1 VPTPP
6 VTLQP
11 ETRSSKRN
19 WPTKTLQVILQYG
32 GSALVLYLLF
42 RLLPGRQVWQ
52 ALGLLPARLWVLV
65 LIGYL
70 AAHCIGA
77 AKYRLVLNL
86 GGAGI
91 NVHQAAR
98 CYFAGLFGSLFLP
111 SLIGGDIL
119 RVAMALRVARS
130 RAGVLLGSL
139 VDRLSDFAALALLA
153 GIGAALVPGTLDP
166 RSRKIFELAGG
177 IAIVGIAV
185 VASTI
190 AMLPVR
196 RFSYGMRRRF
206 VRLRSAFQS
215 TMKQP
220 GAMLRA
226 LSMSVTVQ
234 LIFIALNVV
243 LADACGLHLR
253 FRIWLFAWPLAKLS
267 AAIPI
272 TQAGIGVREAALA
285 ALLVPFGATA
295 VLAVAAG
302 IAWDGISIGG
312 AIAGG
317 IFALLAGRSWSV
329 TRSASGDIN

>member
-1 VPTPP
+1 
-6 VTLQP
+6 VTTLPP
-11 ETRSSKRN
+11 ETHSSKRN
-19 WPTKTLQVILQYG
+19 WPRRTLQILLQYG

-42 RLLPGRQVWQ
+42 RLLPGRQVWR
-52 ALGLLPARLWVLV
+52 ALGLLPARLWLLVLV
-65 LIGYL
+65 GYL

-91 NVHQAAR
+91 DALPAAR

-130 RAGVLLGSL
+130 KAGVLLGSL
-139 VDRLSDFAALALLA
+139 VDRFSDFAALALLA
-153 GIGAALVPGTLDP
+153 GIGAALVPGSLDP
-166 RSRKIFELAGG
+166 KSRKIFELA
-177 IAIVGIAV
+177 AGIAV
-185 VASTI
+185 IGVAIVASVI
-190 AMLPVR
+190 AVLPVR
-196 RFSYGMRRRF
+196 RFSYRMRRRS
-206 VRLRSAFQS
+206 VRLRRAMRS

-220 GAMLRA
+220 GAMLKA

-234 LIFIALNVV
+234 LIFIVLNVV
-243 LADACGLHLR
+243 LAEACGLHLP
-253 FRIWLFAWPLAKLS
+253 FRVWLFAWPLAKLS

-272 TQAGIGVREAALA
+272 TQAGIGVREAVLA

-295 VLAVAAG
+295 VLAVASG
-302 IAWDGISIGG
+302 LAWDAVSIGG

-317 IFALLAGRSWSV
+317 IFAFIAGYLE
-329 TRSASGDIN
+329 TGARSAGGNPS

>member
-1 VPTPP
+1 MVQA
-6 VTLQP
+6 L
-11 ETRSSKRN
+11 
-19 WPTKTLQVILQYG
+19 LQYG
-32 GSALVLYLLF
+32 GSVLVLYLLF

-52 ALGLLPARLWVLV
+52 ALRLLPVRLWLLV
-65 LIGYL
+65 LLGYL

-77 AKYRLVLNL
+77 VKYRLVLTI

-91 NVHQAAR
+91 HVRQAVR

-119 RVAMALRVARS
+119 RLAMALRVAKN
-130 RAGVLLGSL
+130 RAGVVLGSL
-139 VDRLSDFAALALLA
+139 VDRISDFAALAMLA
-153 GIGAALVPGTLDP
+153 VMGAALVPGSLDP
-166 RSRKIFELAGG
+166 RSRKIFGLVGG
-177 IAIVGIAV
+177 IAILAV
-185 VASTI
+185 AITAAVI

-196 RFSYGMRRRF
+196 RFSFRMKRRL
-206 VRLRSAFQS
+206 VRLRRAVHS

-234 LIFIALNVV
+234 MIFIVLNVV

-253 FRIWLFAWPLAKLS
+253 FRVWLFAWPLAKL
-267 AAIPI
+267 AAAVPI

-295 VLAVAAG
+295 VLAVASG
-302 IAWDGISIGG
+302 LAWDAVSISG

-317 IFALLAGRSWSV
+317 IFALLAGRFWPD
-329 TRSASGDIN
+329 TRREGKERA

>member
-1 VPTPP
+1 MT
-6 VTLQP
+6 TLPP
-11 ETRSSKRN
+11 ETQLPPRN
-19 WPTKTLQVILQYG
+19 WPRKTLRIIAQYG

-42 RLLPGRQVWQ
+42 RLLPGRQVWR
-52 ALGLLPARLWVLV
+52 ALGLLPARLWLLV
-65 LIGYL
+65 LLGYL
-70 AAHCIGA
+70 AGHCIGA

-91 NVHQAAR
+91 EALQAAR

-130 RAGVLLGSL
+130 KAGVLLGSF
-139 VDRLSDFAALALLA
+139 VDRISDFAALALLA
-153 GIGAALVPGTLDP
+153 GIGAALVPGSLDP
-166 RSRKIFELAGG
+166 RDRKIFELAAG
-177 IAIVGIAV
+177 IAAIGVAIVASAMAV
-185 VASTI
+185 V
-190 AMLPVR
+190 PVQ
-196 RFSYGMRRRF
+196 RFTYRMRRRF
-206 VRLRSAFQS
+206 VRLRRAVRS

-220 GAMLRA
+220 GGMLKA

-234 LIFIALNVV
+234 LIFILLNVA

-253 FRIWLFAWPLAKLS
+253 FRVWMFAWPLAKLS

-295 VLAVAAG
+295 VLAVASG
-302 IAWDGISIGG
+302 LAWDAISMGG

-317 IFALLAGRSWSV
+317 IFALIAGSIA
-329 TRSASGDIN
+329 TTARSADRNIS

>member
-1 VPTPP
+1 
-6 VTLQP
+6 VTTLPP
-11 ETRSSKRN
+11 ETQPPPRN
-19 WPTKTLQVILQYG
+19 WPRKTLQIIAQYG

-42 RLLPGRQVWQ
+42 RLLPGRQVWR
-52 ALGLLPARLWVLV
+52 ALGLLPARLWLLV

-86 GGAGI
+86 GGAGLEAL
-91 NVHQAAR
+91 QAAR

-130 RAGVLLGSL
+130 KAGVLLGSL
-139 VDRLSDFAALALLA
+139 VDRISDFAALALLA
-153 GIGAALVPGTLDP
+153 GIGAALVPGSLDP
-166 RSRKIFELAGG
+166 RDRKIFELAAG
-177 IAIVGIAV
+177 IGVIGVAIVAGVIAV
-185 VASTI
+185 
-190 AMLPVR
+190 LPVR
-196 RFSYGMRRRF
+196 RFTYRMRRRF
-206 VRLRSAFQS
+206 VRLRRAVRS

-220 GAMLRA
+220 RAMLTA

-234 LIFIALNVV
+234 LIFILLNVA

-253 FRIWLFAWPLAKLS
+253 FRVWMFAWPLAKLS

-295 VLAVAAG
+295 VLAVASG
-302 IAWDGISIGG
+302 LAWDAISIGG

-317 IFALLAGRSWSV
+317 IFALIAGSIAIAA
-329 TRSASGDIN
+329 RSADGNAS

>member
-11 ETRSSKRN
+11 ETRSPQRN
-19 WPTKTLQVILQYG
+19 WPRKTLQVILQYG

-52 ALGLLPARLWVLV
+52 ALGLLPARLWILVLV
-65 LIGYL
+65 GYL

-91 NVHQAAR
+91 GARQAAR

-139 VDRLSDFAALALLA
+139 VDRISDFTALALLA
-153 GIGAALVPGTLDP
+153 AVGAALVPGTLDP
-166 RSRKIFELAGG
+166 RSRRIFELAGG
-177 IAIVGIAV
+177 IAIVGIAAI
-185 VASTI
+185 ASAV

-196 RFSYGMRRRF
+196 RFSYRMRRRF
-206 VRLRSAFQS
+206 VRLRGAVRS
-215 TMKQP
+215 TIKQP
-220 GAMLRA
+220 GAMVRA

-234 LIFIALNVV
+234 LVFIVLNVF
-243 LADACGLHLR
+243 LANACGLHLR

-295 VLAVAAG
+295 VLAVASG
-302 IAWDGISIGG
+302 LAWDAISIGG

-317 IFALLAGRSWSV
+317 IFALLSGRFGTG
-329 TRSASGDIN
+329 TRSRKEA

>member
-1 VPTPP
+1 MAQA
-6 VTLQP
+6 L
-11 ETRSSKRN
+11 
-19 WPTKTLQVILQYG
+19 LQYG

-52 ALGLLPARLWVLV
+52 ALRLLSVRLWLLV
-65 LIGYL
+65 LLGYL

-77 AKYRLVLNL
+77 AKYRLVLNI
-86 GGAGI
+86 GGASI
-91 NVHQAAR
+91 SVRQAVR

-119 RVAMALRVARS
+119 RLAMALQVAKS
-130 RAGVLLGSL
+130 RAGVVLGSL
-139 VDRLSDFAALALLA
+139 VDRISDFGALVLLA
-153 GIGAALVPGTLDP
+153 VIGAALVPGSLDP
-166 RSRKIFELAGG
+166 RSGKIFELVGG
-177 IAIVGIAV
+177 IAILGVALTAAV
-185 VASTI
+185 I

-196 RFSYGMRRRF
+196 RFSFRMKRRF
-206 VRLRSAFQS
+206 VRLRGAVHS

-234 LIFIALNVV
+234 VIFIILNAV

-253 FRIWLFAWPLAKLS
+253 FRVWLFAWPLAKL
-267 AAIPI
+267 AAAVPI

-295 VLAVAAG
+295 VLAVASG
-302 IAWDGISIGG
+302 LAWDAVSISG
-312 AIAGG
+312 AIAAG
-317 IFALLAGRSWSV
+317 ILALLAGRFWLD
-329 TRSASGDIN
+329 TRSENGDRT

>member
-1 VPTPP
+1 MLLT
-6 VTLQP
+6 
-11 ETRSSKRN
+11 
-19 WPTKTLQVILQYG
+19 ILQYG

-42 RLLPGRQVWQ
+42 RLLPGRQVWR
-52 ALGLLPARLWVLV
+52 ALGLLPAQLWLAV

-91 NVHQAAR
+91 NVRQTAR

-119 RVAMALRVARS
+119 RVAMALRVAKS

-177 IAIVGIAV
+177 IAIIGIAV
-185 VASTI
+185 AASTI

-196 RFSYGMRRRF
+196 RFSYRMRRRF
-206 VRLRSAFQS
+206 VRLRGAFHS
-215 TMKQP
+215 TIEQP

-234 LIFIALNVV
+234 LVFIFLNIV

-295 VLAVAAG
+295 VLAVASG
-302 IAWDGISIGG
+302 LAWDAISIGG
-312 AIAGG
+312 ALAGG
-317 IFALLAGRSWSV
+317 MFALLSGRFGPQ
-329 TRSASGDIN
+329 TQTGERG

>member
-1 VPTPP
+1 VTTPP
-6 VTLQP
+6 P
-11 ETRSSKRN
+11 ETLSSKRN
-19 WPTKTLQVILQYG
+19 WPRKTLQVVLQYG

-42 RLLPGRQVWQ
+42 RLLPGRQVWH
-52 ALGLLPARLWVLV
+52 ALGLLPAGLWVLV

-91 NVHQAAR
+91 GIRQAAR

-119 RVAMALRVARS
+119 RVAMALRVARN

-139 VDRLSDFAALALLA
+139 VDRISDFAALALLA
-153 GIGAALVPGTLDP
+153 GIGAALVPGSLDP
-166 RSRKIFELAGG
+166 RGRKIFELAGG
-177 IAIVGIAV
+177 IAIIGIAV
-185 VASTI
+185 IASAI

-196 RFSYGMRRRF
+196 RFSYRMRRRF
-206 VRLRSAFQS
+206 VQLRGAFHS
-215 TMKQP
+215 TVKQP
-220 GAMLRA
+220 GTMLKA
-226 LSMSVTVQ
+226 LSMSVSVQ
-234 LIFIALNVV
+234 LIFIVLNVL

-302 IAWDGISIGG
+302 LAWDAISIGG
-312 AIAGG
+312 ALAGG
-317 IFALLAGRSWSV
+317 IFALLAGRFWPRTKSV
-329 TRSASGDIN
+329 SGERP

>member
-1 VPTPP
+1 MCDDP
-6 VTLQP
+6 VTTSES
-11 ETRSSKRN
+11 ETQSSKRN
-19 WPTKTLQVILQYG
+19 WPRRMAQALLQYG

-52 ALGLLPARLWVLV
+52 ALRLLPVRLWLLV
-65 LIGYL
+65 LLGYL

-77 AKYRLVLNL
+77 AKYRLVLNI

-91 NVHQAAR
+91 SARQAVR

-119 RVAMALRVARS
+119 RLAMALRVAKR
-130 RAGVLLGSL
+130 RAGVVLGSL
-139 VDRLSDFAALALLA
+139 VDRISDFTALALLA
-153 GIGAALVPGTLDP
+153 AVGAALVPGTLDP

-177 IAIVGIAV
+177 IAIVVIAAA
-185 VASTI
+185 ASAI

-196 RFSYGMRRRF
+196 RFSYRMRRRF
-206 VRLRSAFQS
+206 VRLRGAVHS
-215 TMKQP
+215 TIKQP
-220 GAMLRA
+220 GAMVRA

-234 LIFIALNVV
+234 LIFIVLNVV
-243 LADACGLHLR
+243 LANACGLHLR

-285 ALLVPFGATA
+285 ALLIPFGA
-295 VLAVAAG
+295 
-302 IAWDGISIGG
+302 
-312 AIAGG
+312 
-317 IFALLAGRSWSV
+317 R
-329 TRSASGDIN
+329 

>member
-1 VPTPP
+1 M
-6 VTLQP
+6 
-11 ETRSSKRN
+11 
-19 WPTKTLQVILQYG
+19 
-32 GSALVLYLLF
+32 
-42 RLLPGRQVWQ
+42 
-52 ALGLLPARLWVLV
+52 
-65 LIGYL
+65 
-70 AAHCIGA
+70 
-77 AKYRLVLNL
+77 LNL

-91 NVHQAAR
+91 GARQAAR

-139 VDRLSDFAALALLA
+139 VDRFSDFTALALLA
-153 GIGAALVPGTLDP
+153 AVGAALVPGTLDP

-177 IAIVGIAV
+177 IAVIGIAAA
-185 VASTI
+185 ASAI

-196 RFSYGMRRRF
+196 RFSYRMRRRF
-206 VRLRSAFQS
+206 VRLRGAVHS
-215 TMKQP
+215 TIKQP
-220 GAMLRA
+220 GAMVRA

-234 LIFIALNVV
+234 LIFIVLNVV
-243 LADACGLHLR
+243 LANACGLHLR

-295 VLAVAAG
+295 VLAVASG
-302 IAWDGISIGG
+302 LAWDAISIGG

-317 IFALLAGRSWSV
+317 IFTLLSGRSGPG
-329 TRSASGDIN
+329 TRSGKGA